1 MSAIH
6 CLVTPA
12 LIRSVAGMDAGA
24 DLANDGQQGTVE
36 MSDKNLV
43 DLSWDDFDEH
53 RDPRP
58 DENQFDAVV
67 DRAVSRRGFLGGALA
82 FGSGAAVFGTGLFS
96 STTAARADGHA
107 KFGFKP
113 VGIATD
119 YEIHVPEG
127 FEHKVLVRWGDALWS
142 DAKDAY
148 SAETGVSVEMSDK
161 VFGEN
166 TDGMELFEVDGKQLI
181 AVNSEYVNPK
191 INLPVESEGTP
202 RTAEEVVLLKNLQ
215 GVTVMEVADTG
226 SGFEVVLDSDYNRR
240 ITHETEM
247 KIAGPLAGHALVQT
261 QADPSGMMVKGTMNN
276 CGSGK
281 TLWDTYLTCEE
292 NFNGYFGA
300 TGEMPEGEGYKRY
313 GIGGDGRYAYEK
325 FDERY
330 DVSKEPNEPHRHGF
344 ITEIDPADPTS
355 VPVKR
360 TALGRFKHEN
370 AEMVHAKD
378 GRVVV
383 YMGDDE
389 RGEYLYK
396 YVSNATW
403 EKGAPTDGLLDDG
416 VLYVAKFNDDQSGEW
431 LALTPETTGMDA
443 AEILCFTRMAAS
455 KVGGTTMDRPEWVA
469 SNPLK
474 VEAYCALTNNKNR
487 GVKPN
492 AGGDDTS
499 VNAVNPRETNKY
511 GQIVRWTPAGE
522 NHAADG
528 FTWDLYVMAGNPTV
542 YDNEYGGSDNVN
554 EGNMFNSPD
563 GMAFSSDGLLWIQT
577 DGNYKNEGDFAGMGN
592 NQMLVGDPESGEI
605 IRFMTVP
612 NGAEVTGLCWS
623 ADKTVAF
630 VGVQHPGGSWPDGA
644 GKPRSSVVAVWRQDK
659 AVFG

>member
-1 MSAIH
+1 M
-6 CLVTPA
+6 VDKT
-12 LIRSVAGMDAGA
+12 LI
-24 DLANDGQQGTVE
+24 
-36 MSDKNLV
+36 

-67 DRAVSRRGFLGGALA
+67 ERAVSRRGFLGGALA
-82 FGSGAAVFGTGLFS
+82 FGSGAAVFGTGLMS
-96 STTAARADGHA
+96 STTASRAAGGA
-107 KFGFKP
+107 TFAFEP
-113 VGIATD
+113 IGIATD
-119 YEIHVPEG
+119 HAVHVPAG
-127 FEHKVLVRWGDALWS
+127 YKSQVLVRWGDALWS
-142 DAKDAY
+142 DAEGAY

-166 TDGMELFEVDGKQLI
+166 TDGMELFEVEGREVI

-191 INLPVESEGTP
+191 INLPAASDGVP
-202 RTAEEVVLLKNLQ
+202 QTAEEVNLLKNLQ
-215 GVTVMEVADTG
+215 GVTVMEIAKG
-226 SGFEVVLDSDYNRR
+226 ESGYAVVKDSPLNRR

-247 KIAGPLAGHALVQT
+247 TLAGPLAGHDLVKT
-261 QADPSGMMVKGTMNN
+261 KADPEGRTVKGTMNN

-281 TLWDTYLTCEE
+281 TLWGTYLTCEE

-300 TGEMPEGEGYKRY
+300 TGEMPEGEGYIRY
-313 GIGGDGRYAYEK
+313 GIGGAGRYAYEK

-330 DVSKEPNEPHRHGF
+330 DLSKEPNEPHRHGF
-344 ITEIDPADPTS
+344 ITEINPADATS
-355 VPVKR
+355 TPVKR

-370 AEMVHAKD
+370 AEMVHAAD
-378 GRVVV
+378 GHIVV

-396 YVSNATW
+396 YVSANTW
-403 EKGAPTDGLLDDG
+403 AEGEATDGLLDDG
-416 VLYVAKFNDDQSGEW
+416 TLFVAKFNDDMTGEW

-455 KVGGTTMDRPEWVA
+455 AVGGTTMDRPEWVA
-469 SNPLK
+469 CNPLK
-474 VEAYCALTNNKNR
+474 AEGYCALTNNKNR

-499 VNAVNPRETNKY
+499 VNAPNPRETNNY
-511 GQIVRWTPAGE
+511 GQIVRWTPADD
-522 NHAADG
+522 NHAGDA

-542 YDNEYGGSDNVN
+542 YNNAYAGSENVN
-554 EGNMFNSPD
+554 AGNMFNSPD
-563 GMAFSSDGLLWIQT
+563 GMAFSSDGMLWIQT
-577 DGNYKNEGDFAGMGN
+577 DGDDSNEGEFAGQGN

-605 IRFMTVP
+605 ARFMTVP

-623 ADKTVAF
+623 LDKTVAF
-630 VGVQHPGGSWPDGA
+630 VGVQHPGGAWPDGN
-644 GKPRSSVVAVWRQDK
+644 GKPRSAVITVWREDG
-659 AVFG
+659 AAFG